1 MGLKTGRSPG
11 YYVMAVLFALFVLFL
26 YGPIIAIMVLSFQGP
41 DGGLTFPMNGVS
53 VHWFGDL
60 FKEQRVGDF
69 KGSFLRSLS
78 LALTVM
84 VLTVIISLAAGL
96 AYRKNFRFSG
106 AIFYVTVA
114 SLIVPSILITLGIG
128 LMFDRMGLENK
139 WYTSGMGAHLTW
151 TLPFGLL
158 IMFAIFNR
166 FDKSY
171 EEAARDLGA
180 SSWQVLRYVII
191 PIIGPSLVGVGLFGF
206 TLSFDEFARSLLSVG
221 TKNTLPL
228 EIFGMTTTVTT
239 PTLYALGTLTT
250 AVSFMIIG
258 LSFAIIVG
266 LERRRRR
273 HGSDAGQGMV

>member
-1 MGLKTGRSPG
+1 MARTPA
-11 YYVMAVLFALFVLFL
+11 YYLMAAFFSLFVLFL
-26 YGPIIAIMVLSFQGP
+26 YGPMVAIIVLSFQGSN
-41 DGGLTFPMNGVS
+41 GGLTFPMNGFS
-53 VHWFGDL
+53 LHWFGDL

-69 KGSFLRSLS
+69 KGSFLRSMV
-78 LALTVM
+78 LALIVM
-84 VLTVIISLAAGL
+84 ILTVAISLAAGL
-96 AYRKNFRFSG
+96 AYRKNFKFSG
-106 AIFYVTVA
+106 VVFYVTVA

-128 LMFDRMGLENK
+128 LLFDRLGLEAQ

-180 SSWQVLRYVII
+180 SPWQVLQYVII

-206 TLSFDEFARSLLSVG
+206 TLSFDEFARSLLSIG
-221 TKNTLPL
+221 SKNTLPL

-250 AVSFMIIG
+250 AVSFLMIGI
-258 LSFAIIVG
+258 SFSAIAL

-273 HGSDAGQGMV
+273 RGSDAGQGMV